1 MEWNGGYIVVVQVE
15 WNGVNNGICEIPQFE
30 FGICMC
36 LPHYYCFLGDLGMST
51 RSSVSDNNVDGI

>member
-1 MEWNGGYIVVVQVE
+1 MEWGLYCGSAGGME
-15 WNGVNNGICEIPQFE
+15 WSKYGICEIPQFD